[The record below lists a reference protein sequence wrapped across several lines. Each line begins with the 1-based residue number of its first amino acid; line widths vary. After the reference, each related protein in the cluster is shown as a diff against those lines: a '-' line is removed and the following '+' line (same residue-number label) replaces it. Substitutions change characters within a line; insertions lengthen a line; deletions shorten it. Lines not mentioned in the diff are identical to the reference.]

1 MAKTFT
7 VTIEDSTWAAVQEH
21 LTEIHTQHDEATMTD
36 ARMETY
42 LSDVTES
49 KLGARVLKAKL
60 RALRDG

>member
-7 VTIEDSTWAAVQEH
+7 VTITDETWTAVQEH
-21 LTEIHTQHDEATMTD
+21 LKEIHTQHDEATMTD

-60 RALRDG
+60 SALREG